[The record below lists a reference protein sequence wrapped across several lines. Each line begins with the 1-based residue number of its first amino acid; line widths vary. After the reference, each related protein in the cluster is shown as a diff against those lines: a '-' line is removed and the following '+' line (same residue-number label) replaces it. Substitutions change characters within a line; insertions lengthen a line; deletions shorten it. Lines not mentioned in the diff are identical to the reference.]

1 MVCED
6 MKLKIQAL
14 IDNELDEREISEV
27 LDHISSCYQCRD
39 EYIAFLKLQKKMKGE
54 QIPEPS
60 REWFE
65 QLAGKRMR
73 KAGSVFGKVL
83 FFGSYIVL
91 LGYGL
96 SQLFQAPEEGL
107 FLKLLVGTIFGG
119 LLILFG
125 ITVGDRIQESKTDT
139 YKGVMK

>member
-1 MVCED
+1 MACED

-14 IDNELDEREISEV
+14 IDNELDEKEIPEV

-54 QIPEPS
+54 HVPEPPK
-60 REWFE
+60 EWFE
-65 QLAGKRMR
+65 QLAGKRLR
-73 KAGSVFGKVL
+73 KTGSVFGKVL

-96 SQLFQAPEEGL
+96 SQLFQAPDEGL
-107 FLKLLVGTIFGG
+107 FIKLLIAAIFGG

-125 ITVGDRIQESKTDT
+125 ITVRDRIQESKTDK